1 MKYVYIFLNS
11 LKAKAVYR
19 TDLLLEYVLT
29 ALQACFSIFMWH
41 ALYSQKSLMVKDYS
55 FGRLGV
61 YLFLANFLALSF
73 SVAPAFRL
81 ALQIKSGRLSTLLE
95 RPIIIVRRAFCIFYW
110 KLIF

>member
-95 RPIIIVRRAFCIFYW
+95 RPISLYGEHFASFIGN
-110 KLIF
+110 